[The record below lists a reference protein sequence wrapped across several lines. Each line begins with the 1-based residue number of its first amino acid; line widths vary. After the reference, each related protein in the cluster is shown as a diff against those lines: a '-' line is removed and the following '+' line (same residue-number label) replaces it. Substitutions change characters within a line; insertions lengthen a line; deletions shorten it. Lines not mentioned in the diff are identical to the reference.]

1 MAVHLLDRTP
11 GIRARKEETG
21 PLAFLRRLDVIL
33 LAATLAVSLFGLLMI
48 YSATKGFYPLEPTY
62 FLKRQVIYFA
72 LGLVIMVVFAL
83 VDYRHLEQWAYPFYG
98 FIVFSLLAVKVVGK
112 SAAVSAGSGAAS
124 GGTAAQRWIPLGPIH
139 FQPSEFGVLAV
150 IVALACYVQRHEH
163 DLSLKRLL
171 AMLLIALVPMLLIFK
186 QPDLGTTI
194 VVAITLVGL
203 LVFSGVRF
211 RLLLLVLAGV
221 VGAVVAALVLHLLGG
236 YQLQRL
242 TCFFHQTQASASGCN
257 YQLFVAKDA
266 IGAGGLKGTGLFHGQ
281 VTNLEYIPEQYADFI
296 FSAIGEQTGFVGSVV
311 LLGLFSVMA
320 LRMVRAMQVARDA
333 LGRMICGGAL
343 IFLVFSVFQNV
354 GMNIGIMPITGIP
367 LPFISYG
374 GSALLAFFAA
384 VGLVFNVE
392 LRRTRAR

>member
-21 PLAFLRRLDVIL
+21 PLAFLRRLDIVL
-33 LAATLAVSLFGLLMI
+33 LGATLAISLFGLLMI
-48 YSATKGFYPLEPTY
+48 YSATRGFYVFEPTY
-62 FLKRQVIYFA
+62 FLKRQVVYFA
-72 LGLVIMVVFAL
+72 LGAAIMVACAL
-83 VDYRHLEQWAYPFYG
+83 VDYRHLEQWAYPLYG
-98 FIVFSLLAVKVVGK
+98 MVVLSLLAVKVVGK
-112 SAAVSAGSGAAS
+112 SAAVTAGSGATS

-150 IVALACYVQRHEH
+150 VVALAAYVQKHEH
-163 DLSLKRLL
+163 DLNLKRLIVML
-171 AMLLIALVPMLLIFK
+171 AIAAVPMLLIFK

-194 VVAITLVGL
+194 VVAVTLIGL
-203 LVFSGVRF
+203 LVFSGVRL
-211 RLLLLVLAGV
+211 RLLGLVLAGV
-221 VGAVVAALVLHLLGG
+221 GGLAAAVFALHLIHG

-281 VTNLEYIPEQYADFI
+281 VTNLQYIPEQYADFI

-311 LLGLFSVMA
+311 VLGLFSVMA
-320 LRMVRAMQVARDA
+320 LRMVRAMQIARDA
-333 LGRMICGGAL
+333 MGRMLCGGAL
-343 IFLVFSVFQNV
+343 VFLVFSVFQNV
-354 GMNIGIMPITGIP
+354 GMNIGLMPITGIP
-367 LPFISYG
+367 LPFVSYG

-384 VGLVFNVE
+384 VGLVVNVE
-392 LRRTRAR
+392 LRRVRAR